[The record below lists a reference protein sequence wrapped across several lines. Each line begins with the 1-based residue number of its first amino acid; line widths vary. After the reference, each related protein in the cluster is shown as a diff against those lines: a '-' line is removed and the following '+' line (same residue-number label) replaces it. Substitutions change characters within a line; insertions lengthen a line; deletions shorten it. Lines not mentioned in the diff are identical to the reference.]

1 MQNGN
6 NSVIH
11 ATHMLHTATWGTWN
25 DTNNYLNAK
34 LRKNVFPI
42 EYAWDVNE
50 FVSRAANYIVSFMRG
65 TLIAICSNKA
75 NIYRMQCPRCPCPHS
90 LSLTHKH
97 FCSLFLRAIHI
108 FRFQSEL
115 VWGGGQRTNKRNDEN
130 SWIPFWM
137 WRYVLFA
144 IRSHSIVIPWYAF
157 VICASRSASEEDQ
170 QWTCTNDTIHVRN
183 ASTILFPKWSLE
195 FSVITSYHSEHVKC
209 NIVHLTFNI

>member
-1 MQNGN
+1 MFFLLNMHGMWTSSCLVLLTTSFRLCVELLLQYVAIKQIFTKC
-6 NSVIH
+6 NSLAALVP
-11 ATHMLHTATWGTWN
+11 THS
-25 DTNNYLNAK
+25 
-34 LRKNVFPI
+34 P
-42 EYAWDVNE
+42 
-50 FVSRAANYIVSFMRG
+50 SF
-65 TLIAICSNKA
+65 S
-75 NIYRMQCPRCPCPHS
+75 
-90 LSLTHKH
+90 HKH

-130 SWIPFWM
+130 SWIPFWI

-195 FSVITSYHSEHVKC
+195 FSVITTYHSNALSYVTLYD
-209 NIVHLTFNI
+209 VHLTYNIKYIFVSAFGKQREQAERERAEQKF